1 MARIEIGKG
10 AMKLISE
17 LIAALGNYVPHD
29 MFSLFV
35 PTVQA
40 VVVLGQ
46 VVLLYAYLL
55 TALTVVLRRLFGA
68 AFSKSLFL
76 YSLAGFFI
84 SLSGPFVAYGISN
97 KLIPQAWEGAW
108 HVAAIVPL
116 LMLLARVAARPAE
129 AASNEEPLDT
139 TQHRAGEWERI
150 MSLLSHTSD
159 GLLTV
164 SREGRIEMM
173 NASAEKLLGVREKEI
188 VGQPLTFLAEKVK
201 FYTEDHQP
209 IPVQDWAVTRALREG
224 TIANEQSVQL
234 FPFRSKGI
242 YLNLSASPLRGIKGA
257 MESIVCVLKD
267 VTAQRQLEMLKDELF
282 SRVPLEEGKPEV
294 KDAPAQREIG
304 RSEPDP
310 AAAPAES
317 VKVPGAVETTA
328 SFLKS
333 FLWEQS
339 TEATRM
345 GVSFLDQIPSV
356 LPPLSVPTDRLK
368 KALAAITEYAFHAT
382 ASGGMVRLWASAKE
396 DKIFI
401 AIRDGGM
408 GMIADEVTRFTD
420 YLDTLYTGKGDQQR
434 NPLYPLIV
442 AKEELAALGLQLQV
456 RSDGLKKG
464 TEYYILI
471 PAAGS
476 GEATK
481 KISVAK
487 KVDEEIDYK
496 G

>member
-1 MARIEIGKG
+1 ME
-10 AMKLISE
+10 LISE
-17 LIAALGNYVPHD
+17 LIDALGNYVPHD

-35 PTVQA
+35 PAVQNTVI
-40 VVVLGQ
+40 VGQ
-46 VVLLYAYLL
+46 VVLLYVYLL
-55 TALTVVLRRLFGA
+55 TALTVALRRLFGA
-68 AFSKSLFL
+68 TFSKSLFL

-84 SLSGPFVAYGISN
+84 SCSGPFVAYAISN
-97 KLIPQAWEGAW
+97 NLIPKAWEGAW
-108 HVAAIVPL
+108 HVAAIVPV
-116 LMLLARVAARPAE
+116 LMLMSRFMARTPE
-129 AASNEEPLDT
+129 APSAEEPVDD
-139 TQHRAGEWERI
+139 TQHRAGELERI
-150 MSLLSHTSD
+150 MSLLSRTSD

-164 SREGRIEMM
+164 SREGRIEML
-173 NASAEKLLGVREKEI
+173 NASAEKLLGVHEKDV

-242 YLNLSASPLRGIKGA
+242 YLNLSASPLRGVKGVP
-257 MESIVCVLKD
+257 ESIVCVMKD
-267 VTAQRQLEMLKDELF
+267 VTAQKQLQMLKDELF
-282 SRVPLEEGKPEV
+282 SKVLPDEEKQEAKEIPP
-294 KDAPAQREIG
+294 APAPQK
-304 RSEPDP
+304 S
-310 AAAPAES
+310 APAHSAAES
-317 VKVPGAVETTA
+317 ASPGAPPASDTTA
-328 SFLKS
+328 GFLKA

-339 TEATRM
+339 AEATRM

-356 LPPLSVPTDRLK
+356 LPALSVPAERLK

-382 ASGGMVRLWASAKE
+382 ASGGMVRLWASAKD
-396 DKIFI
+396 DKVFI

-420 YLDTLYTGKGDQQR
+420 YLDTLYTGKGDQHR

-442 AKEELAALGLQLQV
+442 AKEELNALGLQLQV

-464 TEYYILI
+464 TEYYMLI

-476 GEATK
+476 GAAAKEAPA
-481 KISVAK
+481 KIA
-487 KVDEEIDYK
+487 DEEKEIDYK
-496 G
+496 D